1 MSGITDIGQ
10 LLASMSP
17 EIQDGEFVFC
27 TVPGDRAEDSVRTC
41 LATFREREGLT
52 LVLPVA
58 DADQAGLPY
67 EGRYRQITLKVHS
80 SLSAVGLTAAFATK
94 LTEYGISANV
104 IAGYYHDHIFVQ
116 TEKAEQAMFA
126 LQELSQHSRSD

>member
-1 MSGITDIGQ
+1 
-10 LLASMSP
+10 MSP
-17 EIQDGEFVFC
+17 VIQDGEFVFC
-27 TVPGDRAEDSVRTC
+27 TVPGNVVVDKALSPV
-41 LATFREREGLT
+41 ATVREREGLT

-58 DADQAGLPY
+58 EAEQAGLAY
-67 EGRYRQITLKVHS
+67 DGKYRQITLEVHS

-116 TEKAEQAMFA
+116 TENAKQA
-126 LQELSQHSRSD
+126 LHSLHELSQHSRSD

>member
-1 MSGITDIGQ
+1 
-10 LLASMSP
+10 MSP
-17 EIQDGEFVFC
+17 DIQDGEFVFC
-27 TVPGDRAEDSVRTC
+27 TVPGNDADIGVVTP
-41 LATFREREGLT
+41 LATIREQEGLT

-58 DADQAGLPY
+58 DADENGLSY

-116 TEKAEQAMFA
+116 IEKAEQAVLA
-126 LQELSQHSRSD
+126 LHELSEHSRSD